1 MLLDDLVKVI
11 ETLKERIATHG
22 PSLRENETRTRMA
35 LIDPLLQA
43 LGWDVS
49 DPAMVTPEYSVGA
62 SRADYALLTPTG
74 NPSALVEAKKL
85 DESLA
90 AHRMQ
95 MLNYANISGIPHAGL
110 TDGNHWEM
118 YTVFDQAP
126 IEQRRIL
133 DVSIA
138 NTPAHEAALKL
149 LLLWRPNLVSGR
161 PVAANAPILHDV
173 VPESPPE
180 PAPVP
185 LSGQPVAANS
195 LFTALITEQPQ
206 GDSESPGLP
215 QAQTIETGNWIS
227 LADYQREPGSV
238 RPNAI
243 RFERQGSI
251 PIQHWRDVSRETAK
265 WLIRSGRLKPEH
277 CPIGRF
283 SVSPF
288 LNTKPESP
296 NGKPFPNPTP
306 LPDGFYLDESTEPRN
321 TIART
326 KFLLK
331 KLLILPDSVELR
343 FQ

>member
-138 NTPAHEAALKL
+138 NIPTHEAALKL
-149 LLLWRPNLVSGR
+149 LLLWRPNLASGR
-161 PVAANAPILHDV
+161 PVAANAPVFGLAARQISDIPDLLETTQDSSTATGNWVSLGEFRPDRGQNPPTAIRFSRGEAHPIARWQDV
-173 VPESPPE
+173 VVKVLENLIEYSR
-180 PAPVP
+180 
-185 LSGQPVAANS
+185 
-195 LFTALITEQPQ
+195 FTALDCP
-206 GDSESPGLP
+206 
-215 QAQTIETGNWIS
+215 
-227 LADYQREPGSV
+227 
-238 RPNAI
+238 
-243 RFERQGSI
+243 
-251 PIQHWRDVSRETAK
+251 WRVGAWTRVNTTPFDA
-265 WLIRSGRLKPEH
+265 SGRNFNLPEK
-277 CPIGRF
+277 
-283 SVSPF
+283 VA
-288 LNTKPESP
+288 E
-296 NGKPFPNPTP
+296 
-306 LPDGFYLDESTEPRN
+306 GFYVETSGNRYHLIDRSRNLWKAFGNGTE
-321 TIART
+321 
-326 KFLLK
+326 
-331 KLLILPDSVELR
+331 SVELR
-343 FQ
+343 FE